1 MIGQSNLISTINN
14 LIEYNQYPRFSI
26 ITGNK
31 GQGKKTVV
39 NYIAKKLNFTLVTSD
54 IKIDS
59 VREIIESA
67 YTQTQPI
74 IYLFSDAD
82 TMSINAQN
90 SLLKVIEEPPN
101 NAYFILTLSQ
111 IENTLPTIRSRC
123 QEFKMD
129 NYTTEDLSLYLS
141 QNHSNMNNST
151 VDLILLLASNIYEI
165 EELIKYKVEDYY
177 QYCDKVVSNIFKVP
191 SYNVFKIADKLNLK
205 DDSTKYDLNLFFCSF
220 KQICFDKLLEELD
233 VNQIKIYTLMIQI
246 TSQYQQ
252 QLKTSGINKTML
264 VDRWLL
270 ALRTM
275 WKRCNNDN
283 TRTT

>member
-31 GQGKKTVV
+31 GQGKKTIA
-39 NYIAKKLNFTLVTSD
+39 NYIAKKLNFTLVSSD

-111 IENTLPTIRSRC
+111 IENTLPTIKSRC

-129 NYTTEDLSLYLS
+129 NYTIEDLSLYLS
-141 QNHSNMNNST
+141 QNYSNISNNT
-151 VDLILLLASNIYEI
+151 IDLILSLANNIYEI
-165 EELIKYKVEDYY
+165 EELLKYDVNVYY

-205 DDSTKYDLNLFFCSF
+205 DDTTKYDLTLFFNSF
-220 KQICFDKLLEELD
+220 KQICLDKLLQETKF
-233 VNQIKIYTLMIQI
+233 NSIQIYTLMIQI

-252 QLKTSGINKTML
+252 QLKTQGINKTML

-275 WKRCNNDN
+275 WKRCNDDN

>member
-39 NYIAKKLNFTLVTSD
+39 NYIAKKLNFTLVSSD

-101 NAYFILTLSQ
+101 NAYFILTLKQ
-111 IENTLPTIRSRC
+111 IDNTLPTIKSRC

-129 NYTTEDLSLYLS
+129 NYSTYDLRTYLN
-141 QNHSNMNNST
+141 QYHTNIST
-151 VDLILLLASNIYEI
+151 DIADLIIELSSNIYEI
-165 EELIKYKVEDYY
+165 EELLKYDVNVYY
-177 QYCDKVVSNIFKVP
+177 QYCKKVVENIFKVP

-205 DDSTKYDLNLFFCSF
+205 DDTTKYDLNLFFCSF
-220 KQICFDKLLEELD
+220 KQICFDKLVEEID
-233 VNQIKIYTLMIQI
+233 FNQIKIYTLMIQI

-252 QLKTSGINKTML
+252 QLKTQGINKTML

-275 WKRCNNDN
+275 WKRCNDDN

>member
-39 NYIAKKLNFTLVTSD
+39 SYIAKKLNFTLVTSD
-54 IKIDS
+54 IKIDN

-67 YTQTQPI
+67 YTQTQQI

-101 NAYFILTLSQ
+101 NAYFILTLKQ
-111 IENTLPTIRSRC
+111 IDNTLPTIKSRC

-129 NYTTEDLSLYLS
+129 SYSTYDLRTYLN
-141 QNHSNMNNST
+141 QYHTNISNDIA
-151 VDLILLLASNIYEI
+151 DLIIELSSNIYEI
-165 EELIKYKVEDYY
+165 EELLKYDVNVYY

-205 DDSTKYDLNLFFCSF
+205 DDATKYDLNLFFCSF
-220 KQICFDKLLEELD
+220 KQICFDKLVKEID

-275 WKRCNNDN
+275 WKRCTDDN

>member
-14 LIEYNQYPRFSI
+14 LIETNQYPRFSI

-39 NYIAKKLNFTLVTSD
+39 SYIVKKLNFTLVTSD

-111 IENTLPTIRSRC
+111 IENTLPTIKSRC

-129 NYTTEDLSLYLS
+129 NYSTYDLRTYLNQYHTNIS
-141 QNHSNMNNST
+141 KDIA
-151 VDLILLLASNIYEI
+151 DLIIELSSNIYEI
-165 EELIKYKVEDYY
+165 EELLKYDVNVYY
-177 QYCDKVVSNIFKVP
+177 QYCKKVVENIFKVP

-205 DDSTKYDLNLFFCSF
+205 DDTTKYDLNLFFCSF
-220 KQICFDKLLEELD
+220 KQICFDKLVEEID

-252 QLKTSGINKTML
+252 QLKVSGINKTML

-275 WKRCNNDN
+275 WKRCNDDN
-283 TRTT
+283 TRNA